1 MNSLNDYKGPALSIS
16 GLKKV
21 YDNGHI
27 ALKGID
33 LEVAQGDF
41 FALLGPN
48 GAGKSTTLGI
58 VSGLVNKSE
67 GEVKLFGLDI
77 EGDWYEAKRL
87 LGVVPQE
94 INFNQFEKVQD
105 IVMTQAG
112 YYGLNK
118 NQARVQSEKYL
129 KALDLWEKRD
139 DQARM
144 LSGGMKR
151 RLMIARA
158 LVHDPRLLILDEPTA
173 GVDIELRLSMWE
185 YLQRLNT
192 EFATTIILT
201 THYLEEA
208 ESLCHN
214 IAIIN
219 QGNIVKNTSMRALLE
234 ELHKQTFVVELQRAY
249 PARPIL
255 ASLDVVW
262 KDDQCFE
269 VDVEKGTAIN
279 ELFKIFN
286 DAGVD
291 VSDIGPKSNRL
302 ETLFVDAVRK

>member
-1 MNSLNDYKGPALSIS
+1 MSSLQDYKGPALSIT

-21 YDNGHI
+21 YENGHE

-33 LEVAQGDF
+33 LEVTQGDF

-58 VSGLVNKSE
+58 VSGLVNKTQ
-67 GEVKLFGLDI
+67 GLVKLFGLDI
-77 EGDWYEAKRL
+77 EGDWYQAKRL

-94 INFNQFEKVQD
+94 FNFNQFEKVED
-105 IVMTQAG
+105 IVITQAG
-112 YYGLNK
+112 YYGMPTK
-118 NQARVQSEKYL
+118 QAKIESDKYL

-139 DQARM
+139 VPSRM

-158 LVHDPRLLILDEPTA
+158 LVHNPKLLILDEPTA
-173 GVDIELRLSMWE
+173 GVDIELRHSMWE
-185 YLQRLNT
+185 YLVKLNK
-192 EFATTIILT
+192 EFGTTIILT

-219 QGNIVKNTSMRALLE
+219 NGEIVKNTSKRALLE
-234 ELHKQTFVVELQRAY
+234 ELHKQTFVVELAQAYSQR
-249 PARPIL
+249 PQLR
-255 ASLDVVW
+255 SLDATWV
-262 KDDQCFE
+262 DDQCIE
-269 VDVEKGTAIN
+269 VEVEKGTAIN
-279 ELFKIFN
+279 ELFSVFN
-286 DAGVD
+286 EMDIQ
-291 VSDIGPKSNRL
+291 VSGIRPKSNRL